1 MGVISGAVLT
11 SVGNDIAKR
20 TIASVFE
27 LLAKKYQLMDIL
39 KFKEHYLDYCEKN
52 LEIKTLVSQDKSF
65 NIDEIYIPIH
75 IIQSGTQT
83 RQEINDLT
91 ALDNDR
97 AILIKGLAGQGK
109 STLLRKLLSNNAK
122 RFNRLPV
129 FFELKNYNGGTL
141 ELSISK
147 SLSHY
152 GVDISEYALHKL
164 LSDSNVK
171 IYLDAFDEVK
181 PEFRLELVD
190 EIKRFINSF
199 NCHVICTS
207 RPDTEIDT
215 LSEFRTFTVCELTED
230 QIFGIIKNTASDN
243 EKCEEL
249 CAALKRSPLH
259 TNKDSI
265 LKSPILVVLFC
276 ISYNLG
282 EDIPNTLSQFYSNIF
297 DTVFHRHD
305 NIKGKVY
312 RERHWNDNRRIY
324 RELFDYL
331 CFISLKDGLNGFSH
345 QKLVNFVSISLKH
358 INEDASIAEKAVKEL
373 SSITNLIIEDGFNEY
388 RFVHKSIQ
396 EFFAASFITTLHHDK
411 KIAFYKRCFNDYSF
425 HTTFHSTLFFLE
437 ELDYYNHH
445 EYGFIPAI
453 TDFLGLSQNITIDN
467 YTIPTIVK
475 DAFFD
480 KISMRAKL
488 SIFKAN
494 NRESYDVEKTNFVFE
509 ASEAYPTLFSSVFIF
524 SLDFLKIELT
534 EKELISLIKKN
545 ESMLEN
551 GWCKLSIRTI
561 LAFKNLPE
569 SVALEALQ
577 LGIDVLIRRKFNKA
591 VDKLNNRKRS
601 LDSTDYFN
609 F

>member
-75 IIQSGTQT
+75 IMQSGTQT

-97 AILIKGLAGQGK
+97 AILLKGLAGQGK

-324 RELFDYL
+324 RELFDCL

-358 INEDASIAEKAVKEL
+358 INEDASVAEKAVKEL

-425 HTTFHSTLFFLE
+425 HTTFH
-437 ELDYYNHH
+437 
-445 EYGFIPAI
+445 
-453 TDFLGLSQNITIDN
+453 
-467 YTIPTIVK
+467 
-475 DAFFD
+475 
-480 KISMRAKL
+480 
-488 SIFKAN
+488 
-494 NRESYDVEKTNFVFE
+494 
-509 ASEAYPTLFSSVFIF
+509 
-524 SLDFLKIELT
+524 
-534 EKELISLIKKN
+534 
-545 ESMLEN
+545 
-551 GWCKLSIRTI
+551 
-561 LAFKNLPE
+561 
-569 SVALEALQ
+569 
-577 LGIDVLIRRKFNKA
+577 
-591 VDKLNNRKRS
+591 
-601 LDSTDYFN
+601 
-609 F
+609 